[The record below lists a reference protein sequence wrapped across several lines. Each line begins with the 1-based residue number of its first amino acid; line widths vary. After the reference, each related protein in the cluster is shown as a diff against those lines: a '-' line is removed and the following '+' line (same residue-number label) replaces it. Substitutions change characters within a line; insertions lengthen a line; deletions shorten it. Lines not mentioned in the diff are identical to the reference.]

1 MNHESI
7 EKEVKFYINNLAA
20 LRERL
25 IALGALQVQAR
36 TREIN
41 YRFDT
46 PDLSLSKTGRALRL
60 RQDQKC
66 ILTFKGPTSLEDG
79 VRVRAEYEVEVSDIE
94 NAQAILTGLGYIQTV
109 IYEKYRAAYH
119 YNDLEITLDELP
131 YGNFSE
137 IEGTDSA
144 AIQAAARVLALNWE
158 ACIQASYLELFDRFK
173 KNRALTLTDL
183 TFKDFASIAVTIQD
197 LGVKPADIPAYL

>member
-1 MNHESI
+1 MNHESV
-7 EKEVKFYINNLAA
+7 EKEVKFYINDLAA

-25 IALGALQVQAR
+25 IALGAIQVQAR

-46 PDLSLSKTGRALRL
+46 VDMALAKTGRALRL

-79 VRVRAEYEVEVSDIE
+79 VRVRAEYEVEVSDME
-94 NAQAILTGLGYIQTV
+94 SARAILTGLGYMQTV
-109 IYEKYRAAYH
+109 IYEKFRAVYR
-119 YNDLEITLDELP
+119 YNDLEVTLDELP

-137 IEGTDSA
+137 IEGSDSA
-144 AIQAAARVLALNWE
+144 AIQAAARVLALSWE
-158 ACIQASYLELFDRFK
+158 ARIQASYLELFDRFK
-173 KNRALTLTDL
+173 KNRALTLTNL
-183 TFKDFASIAVTIQD
+183 TFRDFAAIAVTIRD
-197 LGVKPADIPAYL
+197 LDVKAADIPAYL